1 MAKKRN
7 LLLSLKKKVLTLV
20 AHSPTRFFYGLLGL
34 LVLIIFLG
42 NWLRQ
47 PAKNAPKEVVE
58 PKAVEIFSIGE
69 APKVRLQ
76 AKVEK
81 SGVIKIVALTGG
93 VVNAVYKLEGQT
105 VYQGETLAYLASNYN
120 GASAPGVGRQIAQTN
135 YNFVK
140 DTYDTQK
147 ELIAKNREIIQKGND
162 QGEIIRE
169 ITAKSIDETKSLISL
184 NEGIINA
191 LDAQI
196 SELSAVDPL
205 DPNILG
211 KQQTKS
217 GFLSGLNQARAS
229 LRSLEYQTNNEN
241 EPAEIANLQEEVALK
256 QLEIQEKSLELNKEI
271 SRLNLWLSQIQE
283 SLSYPSAPCS
293 GTIERVYVQEGQ
305 FVGPGTPIAS
315 LKADKT
321 SLKLVALVSQ
331 GVAERVS
338 PIEPSLLTLNDG
350 RTVEIRPTYISTE
363 PTDGGLFSLVYY
375 PEESLP
381 LKNAQYLPISGPMG
395 QNDALSSVPFIPIDS
410 VYQTN
415 EVAYVYLAVDKKNYY
430 QVNSRRV
437 SLGEVYGDFV
447 EVNSGLG
454 SADKIVL
461 DRSVIEG
468 DKVKLTFE

>member
-1 MAKKRN
+1 VAK
-7 LLLSLKKKVLTLV
+7 
-20 AHSPTRFFYGLLGL
+20 SPTRAFYLLLGL
-34 LVLIIFLG
+34 IVLIIVLG

-47 PAKNAPKEVVE
+47 PAKNVPEDVIE
-58 PKAVEIFSIGE
+58 PKSVQVFSIGE
-69 APKVRLQ
+69 APRVRVQ

-81 SGVIKIVALTGG
+81 SGVIKIVALSGG
-93 VVNAVYKLEGQT
+93 IVNEVYKAEGQA

-162 QGEIIRE
+162 QAEILRE
-169 ITAKSIDETKSLISL
+169 ITSKSIDETKSLITL
-184 NEGIINA
+184 NEGIINT

-196 SELSAVDPL
+196 KELALIDPL
-205 DPNILG
+205 DPDILG

-217 GFLSGLNQARAS
+217 GFLAGLNQARAS

-241 EPAEIANLQEEVALK
+241 EPAELANLQEEVALK
-256 QLEIQEKSLELNKEI
+256 QLEIQEKSLELNKEV
-271 SRLNLWLSQIQE
+271 SRLNLWLAQIQE
-283 SLSYPSAPCS
+283 SLSYPSAPCT
-293 GTIERVYVQEGQ
+293 GVIERVYVQPGQ
-305 FVGPGTPIAS
+305 FVAPGTPIAS

-331 GVAERVS
+331 GIAEKIS
-338 PIEPSLLTLNDG
+338 SLEPSRLTLNDG
-350 RTVEIRPTYISTE
+350 RIVEIRPTYISTE
-363 PTDGGLFSLVYY
+363 PTDGGLFSVVYY
-375 PEESLP
+375 PEEALA
-381 LKNAQYLPISGPMG
+381 LKNAQYLTIMVPMG

-415 EVAYVYLAVDKKNYY
+415 EVAYVYLAKTTKKHY
-430 QVNSRRV
+430 QVISRRV
-437 SLGEVYGDFV
+437 SLGEVYGGFV
-447 EVNSGLG
+447 EVESGLR

-461 DRSVIEG
+461 DRNVIEG
-468 DKVKLTFE
+468 DRIKLSFE

>member
-1 MAKKRN
+1 MAKRHTSKIQQFKQKF
-7 LLLSLKKKVLTLV
+7 LELIGK
-20 AHSPTRFFYGLLGL
+20 SPAKSFYVLLGL
-34 LVLIIFLG
+34 IILIIVLG
-42 NWLRQ
+42 NFLRR
-47 PAKNAPKEVVE
+47 PAKNIAKDVIE
-58 PKAVEIFSIGE
+58 PKKVEVFSIGE
-69 APKVRLQ
+69 APKVSLQ

-81 SGVIKIVALTGG
+81 TGVIKIVAITGG
-93 VVNAVYKLEGQT
+93 IVNQIYKSEGQT

-162 QGEIIRE
+162 QAEIVRE

-196 SELSAVDPL
+196 SELAAADPL

-217 GFLSGLNQARAS
+217 GFLAGLNQARAS

-241 EPAEIANLQEEVALK
+241 EPAELANLQEEVALK
-256 QLEIQEKSLELNKEI
+256 QLEIQEKSLELNKEV
-271 SRLNLWLSQIQE
+271 SRLNLYLAQIQE

-293 GTIERVYVQEGQ
+293 GVVERVYVQLGQ
-305 FVGPGTPIAS
+305 FVAPGTPIAQ
-315 LKADKT
+315 LRADKT

-331 GVAERVS
+331 SIAAKVS
-338 PIEPSLLTLNDG
+338 LLEPSQLTLG
-350 RTVEIRPTYISTE
+350 KGQTIAIRPTYISTE
-363 PTDGGLFSLVYY
+363 PTDGGLYSIVYY
-375 PEESLP
+375 PEESLA
-381 LKNAQYLPISGPMG
+381 LKNAQYLAVSVPMG
-395 QNDALSSVPFIPIDS
+395 QSDALSSVPFIPIDA

-415 EVAYVYLAVDKKNYY
+415 EVAYVYLARNKRKQYRVI
-430 QVNSRRV
+430 SRRV
-437 SLGEVYGDFV
+437 TLGEVYGGFV
-447 EVNSGLG
+447 EVHSGLR
-454 SADKIVL
+454 SADKIIL
-461 DRSVIEG
+461 DRNVIEG
-468 DKVKLTFE
+468 DRIKLAF